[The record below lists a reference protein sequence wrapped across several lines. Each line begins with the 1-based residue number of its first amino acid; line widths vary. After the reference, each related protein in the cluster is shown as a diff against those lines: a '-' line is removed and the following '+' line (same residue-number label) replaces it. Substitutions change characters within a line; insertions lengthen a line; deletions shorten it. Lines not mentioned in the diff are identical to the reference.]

1 MKRLFRSMVP
11 VAVLAASGA
20 IGFVLLTTAPKPE
33 RKPPNPVVPVV
44 DVMGVLPVDY
54 QVKVA
59 STGTVAPRTQSTL
72 VSEVAG
78 RIIEVAPNFRTGG
91 FFDAGEV
98 LVSVDD
104 AEYLLAVADI
114 EAATEGVKARLAE
127 LDITA
132 ENLKKSLVIDT
143 QHLEL
148 AQRQFQRNSKL
159 REQGTVAQSVLE
171 QSEREFLASKAS
183 IQSLNNSLALIPA
196 QRRVLEAEL
205 RLKQAQLDTAR
216 LDLARTRLSA
226 PYAGRVLEKRADI
239 GQSVSKGSVLATLYA
254 VDYAEIRLPINDR
267 EAAFLQLPVGRTSE
281 VPPADLPKV
290 TLAADI
296 GGQRYEWLGRIVRSE
311 GAIDARTRQLFLVA
325 QVDDPYASVSG
336 RPPLKVGQFVEA
348 EIPGHVLRDV
358 LVLPRKAVRAD
369 DEVLVVTPEDRIERR
384 QLEVVWSD
392 REHVVVRAGLQAGE
406 RVSLTALPYA
416 PEGSRVTV
424 GAVGGEKRQGSEQRL
439 TETN

>member
-1 MKRLFRSMVP
+1 MKRWFRFLAP
-11 VAVLAASGA
+11 AAVLAVSVAA
-20 IGFVLLTTAPKPE
+20 GFLLLTTAPKPE
-33 RKPPNPVVPVV
+33 RKPPSPVLPLVE
-44 DVMGVLPVDY
+44 VMEVLPVDY

-78 RIIEVAPNFRTGG
+78 RIVEVAPNFRSGG

-98 LVSVDD
+98 LVMVDE

-114 EAATEGVKARLAE
+114 EAAIEGVKARLAE

-171 QSEREFLASKAS
+171 QSEREYLASKAS
-183 IQSLNNSLALIPA
+183 IQNLNNSLALIPA

-205 RLKQAQLDTAR
+205 KLKQAQLGTAR
-216 LDLARTRLSA
+216 LDLERTRLSA
-226 PYAGRVLEKRADI
+226 PYAGRVLEKQADI

-254 VDYAEIRLPINDR
+254 VDYVEIRLPINDR
-267 EAAFLQLPVGRTSE
+267 EAAFLKLPAGRTSE
-281 VPPADLPKV
+281 VPPADLPEV
-290 TLAADI
+290 ILAADI
-296 GGQRYEWLGRIVRSE
+296 GGQRHEWQGRIVRSE

-325 QVDDPYASVSG
+325 QVDDPYSSANG

-348 EIPGHVLRDV
+348 EIPGHVLQDV

-384 QLEVVWSD
+384 HLEVVWSD
-392 REHVVVRAGLQAGE
+392 QQNVVVRSGLRAGE

-416 PEGSRVTV
+416 PEGARV
-424 GAVGGEKRQGSEQRL
+424 AVGVAEGEKRQGSAQRL